1 MEELYTLKPN
11 RVVEAQE
18 LNRLLRLLA
27 QAGKTNFKK
36 FLYDPLYRAGW
47 ERKPAEAR
55 KVLEHL
61 RGELKNPAYRTALAP
76 NCKRMI
82 GAAMAEN
89 FSVLGDCCIFFLD
102 VIQNIPQISETGEA
116 IEFLGIVKAPLGEWQ
131 QVHNERSAYLFDREL
146 NNMQD
151 SQIAEAFEPVKLGV
165 TEERAR
171 ITAEIQRLYQQI
183 LVASRSDNFKRAAQ
197 LLSRYMI
204 EYSDAENYAEKDVQK
219 VIEALR
225 ARDRT
230 FEESLNALLAT
241 ELYYRIT
248 QGIMKGDLKIAVRM
262 IRKYAHIFEGNPD
275 IRYYYEIDRL
285 ERMLYNVITKKDL
298 WKTLKRTS

>member
-1 MEELYTLKPN
+1 MEDLYTLQPN
-11 RVVEAQE
+11 RSVEAQE

-27 QAGKTNFKK
+27 QAGRSFYKK
-36 FLYDPLYRAGW
+36 HLYDPLFAAGW
-47 ERKPAEAR
+47 ERKAGEAR
-55 KVLEHL
+55 KMLEHM
-61 RGELKNPAYRTALAP
+61 RGELKNPAYRHTLAP

-89 FSVLGDCCIFFLD
+89 FSVLGDCCLFFL
-102 VIQNIPQISETGEA
+102 EA
-116 IEFLGIVKAPLGEWQ
+116 IQMLAQVAEAPEAADFLRILKGPLGDWQ
-131 QVHNERSAYLFDREL
+131 KIHDERSAYMFDREL
-146 NNMQD
+146 NNMQE
-151 SQIAEAFEPVKLGV
+151 SQIAEALEPVKLGV

-183 LVASRSDNFKRAAQ
+183 LIASRAENFKRAAQ

-204 EYSDAENYAEKDVQK
+204 EYSDAENYAEKDIRK
-219 VIEALR
+219 VIDALQL
-225 ARDRT
+225 RDKT

-241 ELYYRIT
+241 DLYYRIT

-262 IRKYAHIFEGNPD
+262 IRKYAHIFEGNPN

-285 ERMLYNVITKKDL
+285 ERMLYNVLTKKDL
-298 WKTLKRTS
+298 WKVMKKA

>member
-11 RVVEAQE
+11 RAVEAQE

-36 FLYDPLYRAGW
+36 YLYEPLYRAGW

-61 RGELKNPAYRTALAP
+61 RNELKNPAYREALPP

-102 VIQNIPQISETGEA
+102 VIQNIPRISESAEA
-116 IEFLGIVKAPLGEWQ
+116 IEFVSILKAPLGEWQ
-131 QVHNERSAYLFDREL
+131 QVHNERSAYMFDREL

-151 SQIAEAFEPVKLGV
+151 SQIAEALEPVKLGV
-165 TEERAR
+165 TEERAK
-171 ITAEIQRLYQQI
+171 ITLEIQRLYQQI
-183 LVASRSDNFKRAAQ
+183 LVASRSDNYKRAAQ
-197 LLSRYMI
+197 LLARYMI
-204 EYSDAENYAEKDVQK
+204 EYSDAENYAEKDVRK
-219 VIEALR
+219 VIDALK
-225 ARDRT
+225 ARDKT
-230 FEESLNALLAT
+230 FEEALHAMLAT
-241 ELYYRIT
+241 DLYYRIT
-248 QGIMKGDLKIAVRM
+248 QGIMKGDLKVAVRM
-262 IRKYAHIFEGNPD
+262 IRKYAHIFEGNPN

-298 WKTLKRTS
+298 WKVLKKA